1 MSMGEIQK
9 LRIAVE
15 GFAESSDIQ
24 MKQFIADNNFNQFLE
39 KIEAY
44 GITSMRDLVDPN
56 ILSNE
61 DLSAE
66 IGMQPMQVSAFRTA
80 ANKFVAENGPMLAAS
95 AAGGG
100 QSNHGGEDEDE
111 ENEERMTMDEF
122 FMLRNDVINS
132 GYVSSS

>member
-56 ILSNE
+56 ILSDE

-66 IGMQPMQVSAFRTA
+66 IGMQPLQVSAFRTA
-80 ANKFVAENGPMLAAS
+80 ANKFVAENGPMLAAG
-95 AAGGG
+95 GGG
-100 QSNHGGEDEDE
+100 QSNHGNQGGEDEDE

-132 GYVSSS
+132 GYVSS